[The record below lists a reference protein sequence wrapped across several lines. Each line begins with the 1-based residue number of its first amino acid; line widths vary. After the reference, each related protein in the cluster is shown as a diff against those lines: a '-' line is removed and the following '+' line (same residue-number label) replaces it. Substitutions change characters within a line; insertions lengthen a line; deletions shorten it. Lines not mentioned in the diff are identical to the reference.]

1 MVRGER
7 KKALPARRVTV
18 KVWLT
23 ANGNTGRWFQFTCPL
38 DLVAITREL
47 QKRLAEPRGIDKTDE
62 VKRRDSV

>member
-23 ANGNTGRWFQFTCPL
+23 ANGNTGHWFQFTCPV
-38 DLVAITREL
+38 DLATIAREL
-47 QKRLAEPRGIDKTDE
+47 QKRLIEPRATDKTD
-62 VKRRDSV
+62 KD